1 MASALVLVV
10 LTILGAA
17 APARAG
23 GPGLA
28 PLTGDPGDA
37 ARGRAIVADRRRSFC
52 LLCHRGPFPEERF
65 MGDLAPPLDGAGS
78 RWSAAQLR
86 ERLVDAAR
94 LNPDTIMPP
103 YFREEGF
110 NRLAPSWRG
119 RTILTAQEIE
129 DVVAF
134 LASLKD

>member
-1 MASALVLVV
+1 MASRFAAVV
-10 LTILGAA
+10 LAGLVASG
-17 APARAG
+17 PVRAG
-23 GPGLA
+23 EAGLA
-28 PLTGDPGDA
+28 PLTASPGDA
-37 ARGRAIVADRRRSFC
+37 ARGRAIVADRRKSFC

-78 RWSAAQLR
+78 RWSQAQLR

-103 YFREEGF
+103 YFRGEGF

-119 RTILTAQEIE
+119 RTILTAEEIE

>member
-1 MASALVLVV
+1 MASVLILVM
-10 LTILGAA
+10 LTMLGAVTPAQAGA
-17 APARAG
+17 A
-23 GPGLA
+23 GLA
-28 PLTGDPGDA
+28 PLTDSPGDA
-37 ARGRAIVADRRRSFC
+37 VRGRAIVADRRRSFC

-78 RWSAAQLR
+78 RWSQAQLR

-103 YFREEGF
+103 YFREQGF